1 MSTIQYCLQKAREI
15 PYTKGQNRH
24 YSILL
29 CKRGR
34 IISEGQNHYDK
45 TSPRM
50 KRAGEAVGLPDKTC
64 LHAES
69 LAIFRDKKRQGKK
82 LIVVRVD
89 SKGESCYSAPCPL
102 CCYLIKEHGG
112 IESVEFSV

>member
-1 MSTIQYCLQKAREI
+1 MSNLDYALMKARQI

-29 CKRGR
+29 DKRGR
-34 IISEGQNHYDK
+34 VVSEGQNHYNK

-64 LHAES
+64 IHSEA
-69 LAIFRDKKRQGKK
+69 LAIFRDKKGQGRK
-82 LIVVRVD
+82 LIVVRIGAD
-89 SKGESCYSAPCPL
+89 GRPLYSAPCPL

-112 IESVEFSV
+112 IQSVEFSV